1 MRPDSSSAP
10 DRSSA
15 TCTVL
20 RVLSVPGTG
29 GTEMRMAEV
38 VPPLA
43 EAGTTTH
50 LLPLG
55 TEPGTGPLLDV
66 VVGHGGT
73 ITPIPLDIRFPARFL
88 RLLRRMRPTAV
99 HVDCA
104 NFSGI
109 PLALAALASV
119 PVRVAHFHG
128 DDNLPRNRRRRATR
142 WVGHRLLRWSATDI
156 IGVSPSSLDYGF
168 AATWRQ
174 DPRCQVV
181 LNGLDLDRLLRPGP
195 DDLRELIGAGHED
208 LVFLTVG
215 RATPEKRRWLIPPI
229 LAELRD
235 RGFRAH
241 AVLVGAGDDADD
253 SRVRRAAE
261 SAGVADQ
268 VHLVGVRNDI
278 GSMLGQADAVIH
290 PSCLEGLPGSV
301 LEPVAVGVGT
311 VAADLPGV
319 RLIAGEL
326 PGVGIV
332 PVDAPAGQWAD
343 AALEAVRFTAA
354 SDPQAAVDR
363 FGDSVFA
370 LDAVVG
376 THLAMY
382 RRRPDRGRRPAQPGR

>member
-1 MRPDSSSAP
+1 MPSDSTRTPAP
-10 DRSSA
+10 A
-15 TCTVL
+15 TGTCTVL

-43 EAGTTTH
+43 AAGATTH
-50 LLPLG
+50 LLPLSS
-55 TEPGTGPLLDV
+55 EPGTGPLLDV

-88 RLLRRMRPTAV
+88 QLIRRIRPTAV

-109 PLALAALASV
+109 PLALAALAAV

-128 DDNLPRNRRRRATR
+128 DDNLPRSRPRQAAR
-142 WVGHRLLRWSATDI
+142 WIGQRLLRSSATDI

-168 AATWRQ
+168 TATWRQ

-181 LNGLDLDRLLRPGP
+181 LNGLDVDRLRRPGP
-195 DDLRELIGAGHED
+195 DNLRDLIGAAQGD

-215 RATPEKRRWLIPPI
+215 RATPEKRRWLLPPI

-235 RGFRAH
+235 RGFHAH
-241 AVLVGAGDDADD
+241 AVLVGAGEENDDK
-253 SRVRRAAE
+253 RVRQAAE
-261 SAGVADQ
+261 LAGVADQ
-268 VHLVGVRNDI
+268 VHLFGVRHDI
-278 GSMLGQADAVIH
+278 GSLLGQVDAVIH
-290 PSCLEGLPGSV
+290 PSCLEGLPGGV

-343 AALEAVRFTAA
+343 AALHAVRFTAA
-354 SDPQAAVDR
+354 TDQQAAVDR
-363 FGDSVFA
+363 FGNSVFA
-370 LDAVVG
+370 LDTVVD
-376 THLAMY
+376 THLSMY
-382 RRRPDRGRRPAQPGR
+382 RRRQRHGHRRVRNGR

>member
-1 MRPDSSSAP
+1 MRPDSTSSP
-10 DRSSA
+10 GGFPA

-43 EAGTTTH
+43 QAGATTH

-55 TEPGTGPLLDV
+55 AESGSGPLLDV
-66 VVGHGGT
+66 VVGNGGT
-73 ITPIPLDIRFPARFL
+73 ITPIPLDFRFLARFL
-88 RLLRRMRPTAV
+88 RLLRRMRPTVV

-109 PLALAALASV
+109 PLALAAVTGV

-128 DDNLPRNRRRRATR
+128 DDNLPRSRRRQVTR
-142 WVGHRLLRWSATDI
+142 WIGHRLLRWSATDI
-156 IGVSPSSLDYGF
+156 IGVSPSSLHYGF

-195 DDLRELIGAGHED
+195 DDLRELIGAGHDD

-229 LAELRD
+229 VAELRD
-235 RGFRAH
+235 RGFDAH
-241 AVLVGAGDDADD
+241 AVLVGAGDEADD
-253 SRVRRAAE
+253 VRVRRSAE
-261 SAGVADQ
+261 AAGVADR
-268 VHLVGVRNDI
+268 VHLIGVRDDI
-278 GSMLGQADAVIH
+278 GSLLGQADAVIH

-301 LEPVAVGVGT
+301 LEAVAVGVGT
-311 VAADLPGV
+311 VASDLPGV

-326 PGVGIV
+326 PGVGIL
-332 PVDAPAGQWAD
+332 PVDAPTGQWAD
-343 AALEAVRFTAA
+343 AALEAVRFTA
-354 SDPQAAVDR
+354 SGGQRAAVDR

-370 LDAVVG
+370 LDAVVDK
-376 THLAMY
+376 HLAMY
-382 RRRPDRGRRPAQPGR
+382 RRRPGRDRLQVRADR

>member
-1 MRPDSSSAP
+1 MRPDATSPPGGSP
-10 DRSSA
+10 G

-43 EAGTTTH
+43 QAGATTH

-55 TEPGTGPLLDV
+55 AESGSGPLLDV
-66 VVGHGGT
+66 VVGNGGT

-88 RLLRRMRPTAV
+88 RLLRRMRPTVV

-109 PLALAALASV
+109 PLALATLIGV

-128 DDNLPRNRRRRATR
+128 DDNLPRSRRRQATR
-142 WVGHRLLRWSATDI
+142 WIGHRLLRWSATDI

-168 AATWRQ
+168 AASWRQ
-174 DPRCQVV
+174 DPRCRVV

-195 DDLRELIGAGHED
+195 DDLRELIGAGPDD
-208 LVFLTVG
+208 LVLLTVG

-229 LAELRD
+229 VADLRD
-235 RGFRAH
+235 RGFAAH
-241 AVLVGAGDDADD
+241 AVLVGAGDAADD
-253 SRVRRAAE
+253 GRVRRSAE
-261 SAGVADQ
+261 AAGVADR
-268 VHLVGVRNDI
+268 VHLIGVRDDI
-278 GSMLGQADAVIH
+278 GSLLGQADAVIH

-301 LEPVAVGVGT
+301 LEAVAVGVGT
-311 VAADLPGV
+311 VASDLPGV

-343 AALEAVRFTAA
+343 AVLEAVRFTAA
-354 SDPQAAVDR
+354 GGQRAAVDR

-370 LDAVVG
+370 LDAVVD

-382 RRRPDRGRRPAQPGR
+382 RRPGRNRRPARAGR